1 MIENKTVELD
11 NEEELLKEL
20 EKGLNKEPTQEQIE
34 ESNKNN
40 KAVYIGIGFDSG
52 L

>member
-20 EKGLNKEPTQEQIE
+20 EKGLNKEPTQEQID
-34 ESNKNN
+34 ESNANN
-40 KAVYIGIGFDSG
+40 KPVYIGIGFDGG